1 MKAGQELTVEVTYD
15 TDAFWGTI
23 SASRKVT
30 VVAK

>member
-1 MKAGQELTVEVTYD
+1 MKAGEELTIEVTFD

-23 SASRKVT
+23 SGSRKVT